1 MAREAT
7 IPAVT
12 VTEEI
17 SGINIYPDVIRFMSG
32 VGTVIDGVFTYTVP
46 QQYSEYQIKENL
58 YQRLM
63 EQYPNGFVSDNLW
76 EYVDMIR
83 SGADS
88 SAPSKYATWD
98 STTNTWIDPAN
109 ILELQQADAV
119 LEVDSLASVK
129 ILATYPLYKQ
139 NNISRTPLSDEAV
152 AMYAYI
158 DNIRALA
165 QTAKTNINAAP
176 SVVEIRAAVSEFK
189 NSLELI

>member
-1 MAREAT
+1 MSREST
-7 IPAVT
+7 IPAIT
-12 VTEEI
+12 VKEDI
-17 SGINIYPDVIRFMSG
+17 SGINIYPDVIRFMTG

-46 QQYSEYQIKENL
+46 QQYLSYTIENNL

-63 EQYPNGFVSDNLW
+63 KQYPNGFVSDNLW
-76 EYVDMIR
+76 EYVDIIR

-98 STTNTWIDPAN
+98 STTNTWVDPAD
-109 ILELQQADAV
+109 IVSLTQADAV

-139 NNISRTPLSDEAV
+139 NNVSRTPLSDEAV

-165 QTAKTNINAAP
+165 QTAKSLISTAIT
-176 SVVEIRAAVSEFK
+176 VVEIRAAVSKFSEGI
-189 NSLELI
+189 SS